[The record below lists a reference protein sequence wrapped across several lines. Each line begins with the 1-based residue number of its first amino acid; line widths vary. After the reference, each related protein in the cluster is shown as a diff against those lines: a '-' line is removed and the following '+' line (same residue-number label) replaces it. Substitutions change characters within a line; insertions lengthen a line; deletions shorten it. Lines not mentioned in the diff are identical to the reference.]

1 MENFKFDSI
10 EDALE
15 DFKNGKMII
24 VADDEDR
31 ENEGDLICS
40 GQMVTPEIIKFMAE
54 NAKGY
59 KSFEEWFSHIAEY
72 TEKLKEQ
79 ARQQSRE
86 KEGVVISTL
95 HSAKGLEFD
104 RVFIMDVNDGIIPY
118 RKASGERDVEE
129 ERRLFYVGMTRAR
142 KELSLFYIEERHEK
156 KMDPSRFL
164 LESGL
169 LERKKKL

>member
-1 MENFKFDSI
+1 M
-10 EDALE
+10 
-15 DFKNGKMII
+15 
-24 VADDEDR
+24 
-31 ENEGDLICS
+31 
-40 GQMVTPEIIKFMAE
+40 
-54 NAKGY
+54 
-59 KSFEEWFSHIAEY
+59 
-72 TEKLKEQ
+72 
-79 ARQQSRE
+79 
-86 KEGVVISTL
+86 ISTL